1 MEINVLIDEG
11 LEGRLDVGWLQS
23 IAGQVLLAEDA
34 GPGAEVGLVI
44 TGQEKMR
51 ELNLVHLGED
61 APTDVL
67 AFPMLDGPGV
77 EEEEGA
83 GAGFVAPPDGLSH
96 LGEVIICH
104 PQAVIQA
111 EERGHSVEKEVAT
124 LVVHGILHLLGYDH
138 DEPERQRRMQEREA
152 EILSL
157 IEERG
162 L

>member
-1 MEINVLIDEG
+1 MEVNVLIDEG
-11 LEGRLDVGWLQS
+11 LEGCLDMGWLQS
-23 IAGQVLLAEDA
+23 VAQAVLGHQDCLDAEL
-34 GPGAEVGLVI
+34 GLVI

-61 APTDVL
+61 EPTDVL
-67 AFPMLDGPGV
+67 AFPMLAEAG
-77 EEEEGA
+77 EEDDDTA
-83 GAGFVAPPDGLSH
+83 SAFVAPPDGLSH
-96 LGEVIICH
+96 LGEVIISC

-152 EILSL
+152 ELLSL